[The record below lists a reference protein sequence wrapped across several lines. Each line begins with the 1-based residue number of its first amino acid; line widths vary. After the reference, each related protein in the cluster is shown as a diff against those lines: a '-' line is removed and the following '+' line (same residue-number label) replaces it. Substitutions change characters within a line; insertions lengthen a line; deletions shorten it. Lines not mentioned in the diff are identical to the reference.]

1 MSWDDLHTRILG
13 LIIEAPGAVTI
24 KEITLTTSSPEI
36 KKCLENRVREQS
48 KKVIKA
54 LLIFRLQQLWRSL
67 WLQKHE
73 PQMLMLWHVINSV
86 PRDALASNRD
96 EFGSRS
102 SNVKATGLGHED

>member
-36 KKCLENRVREQS
+36 KK
-48 KKVIKA
+48 
-54 LLIFRLQQLWRSL
+54 QLWRSL

-73 PQMLMLWHVINSV
+73 PQMLMLWHVINPI

-96 EFGSRS
+96 GFGSRS
-102 SNVKATGLGHED
+102 SSVKATGSGHED